1 MSKMSQFFLSQQE
14 AGLIPI
20 DPEDYYEFYNR
31 QRCSISQALEGKVE
45 GSSISRN
52 GSERQHPD
60 QHRGQERVSEL
71 GGLHLLIQQEPCSKA
86 VQNENTANGTG
97 CQDFPSRRPSTGRV
111 GR

>member
-14 AGLIPI
+14 AGLIPTE
-20 DPEDYYEFYNR
+20 PEDYYEFYNR
-31 QRCSISQALEGKVE
+31 KGHSISQAFEGKVE
-45 GSSISRN
+45 GSSTARN
-52 GSERQHPD
+52 GCERQHPD

-71 GGLHLLIQQEPCSKA
+71 GGLHLSIQQEPCSKA

-97 CQDFPSRRPSTGRV
+97 CQDFPSRRSSTGRT